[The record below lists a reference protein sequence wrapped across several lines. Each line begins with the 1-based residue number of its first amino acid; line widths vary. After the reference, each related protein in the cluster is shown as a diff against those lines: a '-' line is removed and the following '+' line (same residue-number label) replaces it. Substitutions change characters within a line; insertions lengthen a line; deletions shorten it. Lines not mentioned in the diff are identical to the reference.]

1 MIINLKLSGHF
12 DLKAIRNFALV
23 PQTWLVNPVI
33 DQRTNGYCI
42 SMISKWK
49 QMQNSKGVL
58 SWTTKIKRKKAIGLQ
73 QKRAVTMS

>member
-1 MIINLKLSGHF
+1 MVISLNLSGMF

-42 SMISKWK
+42 FNDI
-49 QMQNSKGVL
+49 QME
-58 SWTTKIKRKKAIGLQ
+58 TDAE
-73 QKRAVTMS
+73 